1 MDEPARAFSPPDPPL
16 VDDHIRLRLPVAN
29 DEASVF
35 EACQDLEI
43 QRWVPIP
50 VPYRW
55 EHAHGWIA
63 GAQSGWS
70 DGRRGDLAIA
80 DVSSDRFL
88 GAIGLRPIAE
98 HRASIGYWVA
108 PPERGRGVA
117 TAAVRL
123 LGRWALITLGLQ
135 RLELYHLVGNDASG
149 WVAEKLGFQRE
160 GVLRAY
166 VEVRG
171 ELRDCVMY
179 SLVASDVE
187 TEVDPRPRSRSR

>member
-1 MDEPARAFSPPDPPL
+1 MVFGNGAG
-16 VDDHIRLRLPVAN
+16 I
-29 DEASVF
+29 ASVF

-70 DGRRGDLAIA
+70 DGRRGVLAIA

-108 PPERGRGVA
+108 PAERGRGVA

-123 LGRWALITLGLQ
+123 LGRWALITLSIQMGGREARLPAGGRPSGVCRSARRAPRLRHVLAPGVGRRDRGRSASAKPKSLRHSGL
-135 RLELYHLVGNDASG
+135 LVHSSCGSSG
-149 WVAEKLGFQRE
+149 W
-160 GVLRAY
+160 
-166 VEVRG
+166 
-171 ELRDCVMY
+171 
-179 SLVASDVE
+179 
-187 TEVDPRPRSRSR
+187 RSSAPTA

>member
-16 VDDHIRLRLPVAN
+16 SDGRIRLRLPVVN
-29 DEASVF
+29 DEPSVF
-35 EACQDLEI
+35 ESCQDQEI
-43 QRWVPIP
+43 QHWVPIP

-55 EHAHGWIA
+55 EHARDWIA
-63 GAQSGWS
+63 GAESGWS

-88 GAIGLRPIAE
+88 GAIGLRPIEE

-108 PPERGRGVA
+108 PAERGRGVA
-117 TAAVRL
+117 TDAVRL
-123 LGRWALITLGLQ
+123 LGRWAMVRLSLR
-135 RLELYHLVGNDASG
+135 RLELFHFVGNDASG
-149 WVAEKLGFQRE
+149 RVAEKVGFQRE

-166 VEVRG
+166 VELRG
-171 ELRDCVMY
+171 DLRDCVMY
-179 SLVASDVE
+179 SLLASDVE